1 MIEILNAARCTSC
14 DICVRICPTNVF
26 ESVDGGVPTIARHSD
41 CQTCFQCEAYCPE
54 DAIFV
59 SPSRTPE
66 PAGSPFL
73 DEADLLDR
81 DLLGLYR
88 DRVGWRRAPRGSSS
102 GAGESAGPDAPTD
115 TVAGATA
122 QTVLSSDVDY
132 HRAAALAPTSGSRDH
147 ADGTTPAGT
156 LADGARPHTSVH
168 TDSTTTHLQGAP
180 S

>member
-26 ESVDGGVPTIARHSD
+26 EPAADGGVPTIARHSD

-88 DRVGWRRAPRGSSS
+88 DRVGWRRAGRGSSS
-102 GAGESAGPDAPTD
+102 GAGESAGADAPAAGSP
-115 TVAGATA
+115 AGAPA
-122 QTVLSSDVDY
+122 QVVLSSDVDY
-132 HRAAALAPTSGSRDH
+132 HRAAALAPVAPSGPVPDE
-147 ADGTTPAGT
+147 TP
-156 LADGARPHTSVH
+156 HH
-168 TDSTTTHLQGAP
+168 DSTTTHLQGAP

>member
-26 ESVDGGVPTIARHSD
+26 EAVDGGVPTIARHSD

-88 DRVGWRRAPRGSSS
+88 DRVGWRRTPRGPGTESS
-102 GAGESAGPDAPTD
+102 AEVEPL
-115 TVAGATA
+115 
-122 QTVLSSDVDY
+122 TVLPSDLDY
-132 HRAAALAPTSGSRDH
+132 HRAAALAPT
-147 ADGTTPAGT
+147 ATPVA
-156 LADGARPHTSVH
+156 LP
-168 TDSTTTHLQGAP
+168 TDSTTSTPPTLQGAP

>member
-26 ESVDGGVPTIARHSD
+26 EPAADGGVPTIARHSD

-66 PAGSPFL
+66 PPGSPFL

-88 DRVGWRRAPRGSSS
+88 DRVGWRRTPRRQDDPRDAATTG
-102 GAGESAGPDAPTD
+102 DAPGGKTS
-115 TVAGATA
+115 A
-122 QTVLSSDVDY
+122 VLASDVDY
-132 HRAAALAPTSGSRDH
+132 HRAAALAPATAPLDR
-147 ADGTTPAGT
+147 TP
-156 LADGARPHTSVH
+156 S
-168 TDSTTTHLQGAP
+168 DSTTTPLQGAP

>member
-26 ESVDGGVPTIARHSD
+26 EPAPDGGVPTIARHSD

-88 DRVGWRRAPRGSSS
+88 DRVGWRRAPRGSST
-102 GAGESAGPDAPTD
+102 GADAPAGSP
-115 TVAGATA
+115 AGAPV
-122 QTVLSSDVDY
+122 QVVLSSDVDY
-132 HRAAALAPTSGSRDH
+132 HRAAALAPTSGSPDH
-147 ADGTTPAGT
+147 ADGATPAGPPV
-156 LADGARPHTSVH
+156 DGARPDTTAR

>member
-26 ESVDGGVPTIARHSD
+26 EPAADGGVPAIARHSD

-88 DRVGWRRAPRGSSS
+88 DRVGWRRAPRGSSP
-102 GAGESAGPDAPTD
+102 GAAESADAPTD

-156 LADGARPHTSVH
+156 PADGARPHTSVH

>member
-1 MIEILNAARCTSC
+1 VIEILNAARCTSC

-26 ESVDGGVPTIARHSD
+26 DAVDGGVPTIARHSD

-59 SPSRTPE
+59 FPSRTPE

-88 DRVGWRRAPRGSSS
+88 DRVGWRRAARGSVAGGGPSS
-102 GAGESAGPDAPTD
+102 PGAGTDAP
-115 TVAGATA
+115 AA
-122 QTVLSSDVDY
+122 VLPSDVDY
-132 HRAAALAPTSGSRDH
+132 HRAAALAPAASSDRSRDTTAAGAP
-147 ADGTTPAGT
+147 ADS
-156 LADGARPHTSVH
+156 ARPTNANQPDGISP
-168 TDSTTTHLQGAP
+168 HLQGAP

>member
-102 GAGESAGPDAPTD
+102 RAGESAVADAPTETGGVLVD
-115 TVAGATA
+115 VPAVVPAP
-122 QTVLSSDVDY
+122 TVLSSDVDY
-132 HRAAALAPTSGSRDH
+132 HRAAALAPAQPDLHPDH
-147 ADGTTPAGT
+147 T
-156 LADGARPHTSVH
+156 HS
-168 TDSTTTHLQGAP
+168 DSTTTHLQGAP

>member
-26 ESVDGGVPTIARHSD
+26 EPAADGGVPTIARHSD

-88 DRVGWRRAPRGSSS
+88 DRVGWRRTSRRQDDTGDARTTGAATRDGAP
-102 GAGESAGPDAPTD
+102 GE
-115 TVAGATA
+115 
-122 QTVLSSDVDY
+122 VLASDVDY
-132 HRAAALAPTSGSRDH
+132 HRAAALAPATAPLDRTSDDRASLDR
-147 ADGTTPAGT
+147 TP
-156 LADGARPHTSVH
+156 P
-168 TDSTTTHLQGAP
+168 DSTTNPLQGAP

>member
-1 MIEILNAARCTSC
+1 MIEILDAARCTSC

-26 ESVDGGVPTIARHSD
+26 DAVDGGVPTIARHSD

-66 PAGSPFL
+66 TAGSPFL
-73 DEADLLDR
+73 DEADLRDR

-88 DRVGWRRAPRGSSS
+88 DRVGWRRAPRGQ
-102 GAGESAGPDAPTD
+102 GGREA
-115 TVAGATA
+115 
-122 QTVLSSDVDY
+122 VLSSDVDY
-132 HRAAALAPTSGSRDH
+132 HRAAVLAPASGTPDH
-147 ADGTTPAGT
+147 PDGATPAE
-156 LADGARPHTSVH
+156 LPADDACPDPSVH
-168 TDSTTTHLQGAP
+168 PDNTTSHLQGAP

>member
-26 ESVDGGVPTIARHSD
+26 EAVDGGVPTIARHSD

-88 DRVGWRRAPRGSSS
+88 DRVGWRRAPRGQGSDQGT
-102 GAGESAGPDAPTD
+102 GAAGAS
-115 TVAGATA
+115 TVPQAGATA
-122 QTVLSSDVDY
+122 AAVLSSDVDY
-132 HRAAALAPTSGSRDH
+132 HRAAALAPTTTTDH
-147 ADGTTPAGT
+147 P
-156 LADGARPHTSVH
+156 
-168 TDSTTTHLQGAP
+168 DSTTTHLQGAP

>member
-88 DRVGWRRAPRGSSS
+88 DRVGWRRAPRGS
-102 GAGESAGPDAPTD
+102 GGGESAGADAPAETGGVLVD
-115 TVAGATA
+115 VPAVVPAP
-122 QTVLSSDVDY
+122 TVLSSDVDY
-132 HRAAALAPTSGSRDH
+132 HRAAALAPAQPGLHPDH
-147 ADGTTPAGT
+147 THP
-156 LADGARPHTSVH
+156 
-168 TDSTTTHLQGAP
+168 DSTTTHPQGA
-180 S
+180 SS

>member
-26 ESVDGGVPTIARHSD
+26 EPAPDGGVPTIARHSD

-59 SPSRTPE
+59 APSRTPE

-73 DEADLLDR
+73 DEANLLDR

-88 DRVGWRRAPRGSSS
+88 DRVGWRRAPRASSPRAPG
-102 GAGESAGPDAPTD
+102 GADAPTD
-115 TVAGATA
+115 TVAGAPA
-122 QTVLSSDVDY
+122 RTVLASDVDY
-132 HRAAALAPTSGSRDH
+132 HRAAALTPTGPRDR
-147 ADGTTPAGT
+147 TPS
-156 LADGARPHTSVH
+156 D
-168 TDSTTTHLQGAP
+168 TTTNPLQGAP

>member
-26 ESVDGGVPTIARHSD
+26 EPAADGGVPTIARHSD

-88 DRVGWRRAPRGSSS
+88 DRVGWRRAPRGQ
-102 GAGESAGPDAPTD
+102 GDPGDTRATGDARAGEP
-115 TVAGATA
+115 GA
-122 QTVLSSDVDY
+122 VLASDVDY
-132 HRAAALAPTSGSRDH
+132 HRAAVLAPAAPSGPVPHETPHHDSIP
-147 ADGTTPAGT
+147 TT
-156 LADGARPHTSVH
+156 
-168 TDSTTTHLQGAP
+168 LQGAP

>member
-26 ESVDGGVPTIARHSD
+26 EAVDGGVPTIARHSD

-59 SPSRTPE
+59 APSRTPE

-88 DRVGWRRAPRGSSS
+88 DRVGWRRAPRGQGGDQDS
-102 GAGESAGPDAPTD
+102 GTAGTPVVAPGGEPTP
-115 TVAGATA
+115 A
-122 QTVLSSDVDY
+122 VLASDVDY
-132 HRAAALAPTSGSRDH
+132 HRAAALAPAPSSLDRVSDDLVSRDRTPP
-147 ADGTTPAGT
+147 DSIPTT
-156 LADGARPHTSVH
+156 
-168 TDSTTTHLQGAP
+168 LQGAP

>member
-26 ESVDGGVPTIARHSD
+26 EAVDGGVPTIARHSD

-88 DRVGWRRAPRGSSS
+88 DRVGWRRAPRKTGTDTED
-102 GAGESAGPDAPTD
+102 AAATRAPTD
-115 TVAGATA
+115 APA

-132 HRAAALAPTSGSRDH
+132 HRSAALAPAPPGNH
-147 ADGTTPAGT
+147 P
-156 LADGARPHTSVH
+156 
-168 TDSTTTHLQGAP
+168 DSTTHLQGAP

>member
-26 ESVDGGVPTIARHSD
+26 EAVDGGVPTIARHSD

-59 SPSRTPE
+59 APSRTPE

-73 DEADLLDR
+73 DETDLLDR

-88 DRVGWRRAPRGSSS
+88 DRVGWRRAPRGQGGDQDS
-102 GAGESAGPDAPTD
+102 GTVGTPVIAQGGEPTP
-115 TVAGATA
+115 A
-122 QTVLSSDVDY
+122 VLASDVDY
-132 HRAAALAPTSGSRDH
+132 HRAAALAPAPPSLDRLSDDLVSRDRTPP
-147 ADGTTPAGT
+147 GSIPTT
-156 LADGARPHTSVH
+156 
-168 TDSTTTHLQGAP
+168 LQGAP